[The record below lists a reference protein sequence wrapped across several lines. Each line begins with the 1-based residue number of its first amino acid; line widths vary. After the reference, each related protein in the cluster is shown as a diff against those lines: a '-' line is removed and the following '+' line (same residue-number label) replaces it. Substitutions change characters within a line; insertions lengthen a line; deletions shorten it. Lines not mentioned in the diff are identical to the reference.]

1 MIYEN
6 LTDWYKGNC
15 DKTLSLQSFEELAQS
30 EDLKDSY
37 LMGEFDV
44 IKVQYQKYMLHAYN
58 NDQMWSRIVLQVT
71 NMAMMMGMMRMMGM
85 MVMFKMIP
93 MVIVMMV
100 MI

>member
-37 LMGEFDV
+37 RMGEFDV
-44 IKVQYQKYMLHAYN
+44 IKVQYQKY
-58 NDQMWSRIVLQVT
+58 I
-71 NMAMMMGMMRMMGM
+71 G
-85 MVMFKMIP
+85 
-93 MVIVMMV
+93 
-100 MI
+100 

>member
-1 MIYEN
+1 MFTEHLMIYEN

-44 IKVQYQKYMLHAYN
+44 IKVQYQKYIGYMHT
-58 NDQMWSRIVLQVT
+58 SRSPKIWNICVFFWK
-71 NMAMMMGMMRMMGM
+71 N
-85 MVMFKMIP
+85 
-93 MVIVMMV
+93 
-100 MI
+100 